1 MKLSKWTYEL
11 IIVAVLVCVGLGVWW
26 FITTKDERATNADT
40 KAMIKYAQRQAL
52 EIAIIEQASKLT
64 DYRQQLAAAKQPVA
78 KPIAPTPPMTMPLM
92 PEVADPKDVDV
103 NR

>member
-1 MKLSKWTYEL
+1 MEKSKWTYKAIVTGIAA
-11 IIVAVLVCVGLGVWW
+11 IIISLSGYGGTLLPK
-26 FITTKDERATNADT
+26 TDT
-40 KAMIKYAQRQAL
+40 EIETMIKYAQRQAL

-92 PEVADPKDVDV
+92 PEIADPKDVDV
-103 NR
+103 DK